1 MDLAPMTAGLRKR
14 TYEVLEMGKPG
25 DRLSQVVDVALITLI
40 SLNVFAVIMESVPEI
55 HAAFRDQFFAF
66 ETFSVG
72 VFTVEYAFR
81 VWAAPEHPGLKFSH
95 PLWGRLRF
103 MLTPMAVLDLA
114 VIVPFYLV
122 FFVQMDLRVLRI
134 LRLLRVVRLTRYAP
148 SMVLL
153 FQVLREEA
161 RNIGAALFVLL
172 LLVVMSA
179 SVVFLAEH
187 EAQPKAFGSIPAAL
201 WWAVVTMTTI
211 GYGDVVPVTV
221 MGKLCGAVIGVI
233 SVGMVALPAGLLA
246 SGFSG

>member
-1 MDLAPMTAGLRKR
+1 
-14 TYEVLEMGKPG
+14 
-25 DRLSQVVDVALITLI
+25 
-40 SLNVFAVIMESVPEI
+40 
-55 HAAFRDQFFAF
+55 
-66 ETFSVG
+66 
-72 VFTVEYAFR
+72 
-81 VWAAPEHPGLKFSH
+81 
-95 PLWGRLRF
+95 

-148 SMVLL
+148 SMALL

-246 SGFSG
+246 SGFSGALRRRRMSYERVVDHVLTDGVIDRDDHQKLRDMQEALGMSDEEAAAILKEGHQRTLKGDTCPHCGKPLKAAPGDAARDAAAGGVGG